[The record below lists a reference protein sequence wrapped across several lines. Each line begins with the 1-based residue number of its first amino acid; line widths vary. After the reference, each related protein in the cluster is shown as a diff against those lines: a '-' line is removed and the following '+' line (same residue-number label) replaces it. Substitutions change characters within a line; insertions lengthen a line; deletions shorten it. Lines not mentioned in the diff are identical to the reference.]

1 MKSRPYNVDEI
12 RAHFPS
18 LATTLPDGRLVAFL
32 DGPAGTQVPQT
43 VIDAY
48 RDFFLHANAND
59 GGQWRTSERVA
70 AVATNAHRAA
80 EDLLNAPVETVKF
93 GANMTTLNFALSRS
107 LAASLRPG
115 DEIIVSM
122 LDHDA
127 NYNPWRLLAEDHGL
141 TVKEIRV
148 RPDDA
153 TLDMEHYASLLSPRT
168 KVVATGMSSNALGTI
183 NPSKEIVRLAH
194 EYGALTVLDA
204 VCSTPHVPVDVR
216 ALNTDFLLCSPYKF
230 YGPHAGLLYG
240 RAELLERFG
249 RYKVRPAHD
258 QWETG
263 TPSFE
268 GMAAVTA
275 AIDTLAWIGRE
286 FGVQHDAEP
295 LSGRRGEIRA
305 AMRAIMRHERGLTKR
320 LIDGLGDI
328 KGITVHGITSADRL
342 DERTSIVSFTATFAT
357 PQQIERR
364 LGAEGIQTWSGDFY
378 AVNAIASLGLANTG
392 GVLRV
397 GLMAYNTEAEVDR
410 LLAELRTAATA

>member
-1 MKSRPYNVDEI
+1 MKARPYDVDEI
-12 RAHFPS
+12 RARFPS
-18 LATTLPDGRLVAFL
+18 LATTLPDGRSVAFL
-32 DGPAGTQVPQT
+32 DGPAGTQVPQS

-70 AVATNAHRAA
+70 AIAAEAHRAA
-80 EDLLNAPVETVKF
+80 EDLLNAPEGTVKF

-107 LAASLRPG
+107 LAGMLRPG
-115 DEIIVSM
+115 DEIVVSL

-127 NYNPWRLLAEDHGL
+127 NYSPWKLLAEDHGL
-141 TVKEIRV
+141 VLKEIRV

-153 TLDMEHYASLLSPRT
+153 TLDLEHYASLLTPRT
-168 KVVATGMSSNALGTI
+168 KIVATGMSSNALGTI

-194 EYGALTVLDA
+194 EFGALAVLDA
-204 VCSTPHVPVDVR
+204 VCSTPHLPVDVR
-216 ALNTDFLLCSPYKF
+216 ALDSDFLLCSPYKF

-258 QWETG
+258 RWETG

-275 AIDTLAWIGRE
+275 AIDTFAWIGRE
-286 FGVQHDAEP
+286 FGRPLDAEP
-295 LSGRRGEIRA
+295 LAGRRGEIRA
-305 AMRAIMRHERGLTKR
+305 GMRAIMRHERALTQR
-320 LIDGLGDI
+320 LIEGLGTI
-328 KGITVHGITSADRL
+328 EGITVRGIAAADRL
-342 DERTSIVSFTATFAT
+342 DERTSIVSFTAAFAT
-357 PQQIERR
+357 PEQVERR
-364 LGAEGIQTWSGDFY
+364 LGAAGIQTWSGDFY
-378 AVNAIASLGLANTG
+378 AVNAIASLGLAETG
-392 GVLRV
+392 GVVRV

-410 LLAELRTAATA
+410 LLAELRTAAAA